1 MIDRKKLIPYVQG
14 ALQNDEES
22 VDVVREVLRPLA
34 TDSVDEIYEKIS
46 IFIRLVFLKSLSYKD
61 APFHIEIDKAY
72 ARQIHSLLNTGKPY
86 YQGMIIVGY
95 KESAKTS
102 RIKFNECYLSL
113 YLPDL
118 VDYTHVVSESIKSA
132 EQFNMDLFNILA
144 FSSVNTFF
152 PNTIEVAQR
161 SKKKESQTMNKF
173 TTVSGVTYSAT
184 GARITTRGGV
194 QVDID
199 NSGAVETKRPKKVIY
214 DDIETE
220 VTVRSHTI
228 TRQIGDVMNATMDSL
243 DQVSGFWVLIGNYFS
258 LRGNVHRFIHR
269 YKDDS
274 RVFVLL
280 IPILDGT
287 GEPTWNAKYTRTDK
301 EEQELLEQ
309 GIVKV
314 SVETIQRNSEN
325 FETEF
330 LNNPKRNSV
339 YFGDDII
346 VWLSEEGLIGE
357 AGRDS
362 EGLLTIREP
371 EKTGVYIISVDSAKG
386 TGGDQSAFVVIRK
399 DGIRYEEVANFKSNR
414 ITPENFAPYTANIA
428 RKYNSALVI
437 PENNYPG
444 NEFIAFLLPLYN
456 HIYVAKTD
464 IDREGREIKDYG
476 VHTNLKTKPDYF
488 LNAKRLFKDGVVK
501 VHSEILYNQI
511 LEYPADDI
519 HVVIQKDGSG
529 GHFDILM
536 SFVIGLWKA
545 PTIGQEKHVDDEAID
560 ARLAYVNKQV
570 FTGIN
575 NYR

>member
-1 MIDRKKLIPYVQG
+1 MINREKLTPYVEG

-22 VDVVREVLRPLA
+22 VAIVREVLRPLA
-34 TDSVDEIYEKIS
+34 TDSVDEICEKIS

-72 ARQIHSLLNTGKPY
+72 AKQVHSLLTTGKPFY
-86 YQGMIIVGY
+86 RGIIIVGY

-102 RIKFNECYLSL
+102 RVKFNECYLSL
-113 YLPDL
+113 YLPEI
-118 VDYTHVVSESIKSA
+118 VDYTHVVSESVKSA

-144 FSSVNTFF
+144 FSNVNTFF
-152 PNTIEVAQR
+152 PNTIEVSQR
-161 SKKKESQTMNKF
+161 PKKKERQTMDKF
-173 TTVSGVTYSAT
+173 TTSQGVTYSAT
-184 GARITTRGGV
+184 AARITTRGGV
-194 QVDID
+194 QVDITD
-199 NSGAVETKRPKKVIY
+199 YGDVETKRPKKAIF

-220 VTVRSHTI
+220 VTVRSYMI
-228 TRQIGDVMNATMDSL
+228 TRQIGDVMNATIDSI

-258 LRGNVHRFIHR
+258 LRGNIHR
-269 YKDDS
+269 LIQKHRDDD
-274 RVFVLL
+274 RVFKLL
-280 IPILDGT
+280 IPIVDTKGT
-287 GEPTWNAKYTRTDK
+287 PTWEGKYVRTDK
-301 EEQELLEQ
+301 EERELSEK
-309 GIVKV
+309 GIIRA

-330 LNNPKRNSV
+330 LNNPKRSLV
-339 YFGDDII
+339 YFGDD
-346 VWLSEEGLIGE
+346 VVAGLKEEGLVGE
-357 AGRDS
+357 ENRD
-362 EGLLTIREP
+362 ETGLLTIKEP

-428 RKYNSALVI
+428 RQYNSALVI

-456 HIYVAKTD
+456 HIYVARTD
-464 IDREGREIKDYG
+464 INKEGEKVYEYG

-488 LNAKRLFKDGVVK
+488 LTAKRLLKDALITVRSK
-501 VHSEILYNQI
+501 ILYNQI

-519 HVVIQKDGSG
+519 HVVVQKDGSG